1 MRYEKEWI
9 MQVPMS
15 PVRILRR
22 AVKLYPNKIAIVD
35 GHQSFSYLELQ
46 DRVNRVTHA
55 VTNLGTSQRGRVAM
69 LDYNTHRYMEMY
81 FGMAQSSQ
89 ALLPLN
95 TRLSIDEYIH
105 ILNDAEAEV
114 LVFHADYKPVVKKI
128 LQATKIIKT
137 FIICDGQVD
146 EPWISYSYEDFL
158 AQAPNRPI
166 CYEPTDEND
175 ILNLYYT
182 SGTTGRPKGVVLT
195 HRNIYANA
203 LTTIISFKLE
213 DATVWYHIAPL
224 FHLADAFFAWSV
236 TFQGGKHV
244 MQRQFNPKA
253 VLETI
258 QKEHITSCMMVPTM
272 INFVLNE
279 PDLEKYDLSSLEWI
293 MVGGAP
299 MSPANAKRMMK
310 YLGCKYISG
319 YGLTETCPL
328 LTVGNIKDTLAN
340 EPDEVKLN
348 YLTRTGL
355 EVVGVDLRV
364 VDADGVDVPWDGK
377 TVGEI
382 IARGDNIMKSY
393 WKLPAET
400 DDAIRDGY
408 FRTGDLANV
417 DSEGYILIV
426 DRAKDIIISG
436 GENIASV
443 EIENVVYSHPDVLE
457 CAVIS
462 FPDEKWG
469 EVPKLLVVLKAGK
482 ELRAQEIITYCK
494 ERLAQF
500 KVPKHIEFLSELPKT
515 GSGKI
520 LKGELRKV
528 FGGKP

>member
-1 MRYEKEWI
+1 MH
-9 MQVPMS
+9 VPMS

-22 AVKLYPNKIAIVD
+22 AVKLYPNKTAIVD
-35 GHQSFSYLELQ
+35 GALNFSYLDLQ
-46 DRVNRVTHA
+46 DRANRVTHL
-55 VTNLGTSQRGRVAM
+55 VENLGVSERGRVAI

-81 FGMAQSSQ
+81 FGMAQSSR

-95 TRLSIDEYIH
+95 TRLSVDEYIY
-105 ILNDAEAEV
+105 ILNDAKAEL
-114 LVFHADYKPVVKKI
+114 LVFHSDYEPIVEKVRQEAK
-128 LQATKIIKT
+128 TIKT
-137 FIICDGQVD
+137 FVICDGQA
-146 EPWISYSYEDFL
+146 EKPWISCSYEDIL
-158 AQAPNRPI
+158 AKTSNDPVS
-166 CYEPTDEND
+166 YEPPDEND
-175 ILNLYYT
+175 MLNLYYT

-236 TFQGGKHV
+236 TYQGGKHV

-253 VLETI
+253 VLETV
-258 QKEHITSCMMVPTM
+258 QEERITSCMMVPTM
-272 INFVLNE
+272 INFILNE
-279 PDLEKYDLSSLEWI
+279 PDLNKYELSSLKWI

-299 MSPANAKRMMK
+299 MSPANAERMMK
-310 YLGCKYISG
+310 QLGCNYISG

-328 LTVGNIKDTLAN
+328 LTVGNIKDTLKKVS
-340 EPDEVKLN
+340 DEVKMN

-355 EVVGVDLRV
+355 EVVGVDLKV
-364 VDADGVDVPWDGK
+364 VDVNGNDVPWDGK

-382 IARGDNIMKSY
+382 LARGDNVMEGY
-393 WKLPAET
+393 WNLPQET
-400 DDAIRDGY
+400 ENAIRNGY
-408 FRTGDLANV
+408 FHTGDLANV

-443 EIENVVYSHPDVLE
+443 EIENVAYSHPDVLE
-457 CAVIS
+457 CAVIA

-482 ELRAQEIITYCK
+482 ELGAQELTKYCK

-500 KVPKHIEFLSELPKT
+500 KVPRHIEFVSELPKT

-520 LKGELRKV
+520 LKGELRKIH
-528 FGGKP
+528 GGRNPV

>member
-1 MRYEKEWI
+1 ML
-9 MQVPMS
+9 VPMS

-22 AVKLYPNKIAIVD
+22 AVKLYPNKTAIVD
-35 GHQSFSYLELQ
+35 GGLNFTYLELQ
-46 DRVNRVTHA
+46 DRVNRVTHII
-55 VTNLGTSQRGRVAM
+55 TRLGVSERGRVAM

-81 FGMAQSSQ
+81 FGLAQSGR

-95 TRLSIDEYIH
+95 TRLSADEYIY

-114 LVFHADYKPVVKKI
+114 LVFHADYKPMVEKI
-128 LQATKIIKT
+128 RQAAKTVKT
-137 FIICDGQVD
+137 FIICDGQAD
-146 EPWISYSYEDFL
+146 EPWISHSYEDIL
-158 AQAPNRPI
+158 SEMSNDTVS
-166 CYEPTDEND
+166 YEPPDEND
-175 ILNLYYT
+175 MLNLYYT

-236 TFQGGKHV
+236 TFQGGKHI

-258 QKEHITSCMMVPTM
+258 QKERITSCMMVPTM

-279 PDLEKYDLSSLEWI
+279 PDLGKYDLSSLKWI

-299 MSPANAKRMMK
+299 MSPANAQRMMK

-328 LTVGNIKDTLAN
+328 LTVGNIKDTLER
-340 EPDEVKLN
+340 EPEEAKVN

-355 EVVGVDLRV
+355 EVIGVDLKV
-364 VDADGVDVPWDGK
+364 VDVTGNDVPWDGK

-382 IARGDNIMKSY
+382 IARGDNVMKTY
-393 WKLPAET
+393 WKLPTET
-400 DDAIRDGY
+400 ENAIRDGY
-408 FRTGDLANV
+408 FHTGDLANV

-462 FPDEKWG
+462 FPDDKWG

-482 ELRAQEIITYCK
+482 ELGTQDLTKYCK
-494 ERLAQF
+494 DRLAQF
-500 KVPKHIEFLSELPKT
+500 KVPRHIEFVSELPKT

-520 LKGELRKV
+520 LKGELRKIY
-528 FGGKP
+528 GGNDSIEVP